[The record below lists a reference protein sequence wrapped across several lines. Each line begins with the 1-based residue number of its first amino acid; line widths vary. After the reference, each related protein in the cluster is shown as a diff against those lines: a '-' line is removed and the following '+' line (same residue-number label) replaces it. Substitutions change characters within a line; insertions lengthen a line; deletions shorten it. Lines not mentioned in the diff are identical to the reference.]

1 MKIVFTPDWFL
12 QGDVLVEFF
21 SFIILCLFFYF
32 SIRNYKL
39 CGRKGFLHLG
49 VGFLLIALA
58 ELSTI
63 LTKLVLYFDLYA
75 VRFTQNVGR
84 AIVTSQVVSSVNIF
98 YYMGFFIHSLLIL
111 LGLYVIYRINMEKAT
126 KKDIMIMVY
135 FIVISAF
142 FGCIFHYY
150 LFYLT
155 SLIFTVFIAENYY
168 KIYKKNKTENTK
180 VLINAF
186 SILAISQV
194 MFLFSKFGGFYVV
207 FAQLLQLVSYIILL
221 LLIIRI
227 WEHGKKKKSS

>member
-12 QGDVLVEFF
+12 QGDVLIEIF
-21 SFIILCLFFYF
+21 SFLILAVFFYF

-39 CGRKGFLHLG
+39 SGKRGFLHLG

-75 VRFTQNVGR
+75 VRFTHNLGR
-84 AIVTSQVVSSVNIF
+84 AFVSSQIISSVNFF
-98 YYMGFFIHSLLIL
+98 YYTGFFIHNLLTL
-111 LGLYVIYRINMEKAT
+111 LGLYLIYRINMEKAA
-126 KKDIMIMVY
+126 KKDILLMVY
-135 FIVISAF
+135 FIFISAF
-142 FGCIFHYY
+142 FGCVFHYY

-155 SLIFTVFIAENYY
+155 SLIFIIFIVENYY
-168 KIYKKNKTENTK
+168 KVYKENKTDNTK

-194 MFLFSKFGGFYVV
+194 LFLFSKFAGFYVV
-207 FAQLLQLVSYIILL
+207 FAQILQLVSYIILL

-227 WEHGKKKKSS
+227 WEHGKQKKSS